1 MDDFGWI
8 DIETY
13 SKLDLKK
20 VGAYVYSRHCE
31 IILAGYAYG
40 LEPVE
45 IWEVGMNPAPVKE
58 LLALS
63 RINVAHNVWFEFNCL
78 EHAGWCDRPVS
89 DWHCTMAQAYAHQLP
104 ASLEALGRAMGLPQ
118 DKRKKANGLKLMRL
132 FSKPQRDG
140 TRNTKVDLPLEWDE
154 FRTYAMGDV
163 TTMRENYKRM
173 PRVNL
178 DVPRS
183 PI

>member
-13 SKLDLKK
+13 SELDLKE
-20 VGAYVYSRHCE
+20 VGAYVYSRNCE

-45 IWEVGMNPAPVKE
+45 LWEIGMDPSPVKE
-58 LLALS
+58 MLAMV
-63 RINVAHNVWFEFNCL
+63 RVNIAHNVWFDRNCL
-78 EHAGWCDRPVS
+78 GHAGWCNRPVS

-104 ASLEALGRAMGLPQ
+104 ASLEALGRAMGLPL
-118 DKRKKANGLKLMRL
+118 DERKKANGKKLIRL
-132 FSKPQRDG
+132 FCKPQHGGIRY
-140 TRNTKVDLPLEWDE
+140 TKQDLPLEWDE
-154 FRTYAMGDV
+154 FRTYAKGDV
-163 TTMRENYKRM
+163 TAMREIYRRM

-178 DVPRS
+178 DVAHS